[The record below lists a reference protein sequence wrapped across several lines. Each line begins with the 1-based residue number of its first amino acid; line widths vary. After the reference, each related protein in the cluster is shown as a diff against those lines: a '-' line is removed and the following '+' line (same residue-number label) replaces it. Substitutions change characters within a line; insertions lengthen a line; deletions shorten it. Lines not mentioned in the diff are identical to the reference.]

1 MHQSYSG
8 IQVFELS
15 YWFFRKWR
23 IWCWRWRLRIL
34 ETGVFSLFVHFCSFF
49 AICPYAICKLKLFH
63 LLPVQVCEDVNEC
76 EDGKNG
82 GCVDYSH
89 CTNTLVCYIHVYVT
103 FFNCTSCM
111 FSLFILQLYLVQVF
125 IVRVHWHWYYLFT
138 SNQPPGYFFM
148 CSYSHVHHTGYC
160 CVGIRVYFHATADI
174 LYVIFW

>member
-111 FSLFILQLYLVQVF
+111 LSKGFHCSSTLTLVLPIHIESTSWIFFHVFLFPCSSHRLLLCGYTSIFPRNRKYSIRYIL
-125 IVRVHWHWYYLFT
+125 I
-138 SNQPPGYFFM
+138 S
-148 CSYSHVHHTGYC
+148 
-160 CVGIRVYFHATADI
+160 
-174 LYVIFW
+174 